1 MTPARF
7 ERLCLDALKIFKSLA
22 PRDTGNLADV
32 ATSLEVVGPNECRI
46 VISAEKAPYAVYT
59 NVNWGQTS
67 PLIWRSKK
75 HPEWNGKKSSFLWNE
90 AKTPKQNPNEGWIDM
105 AVFRI
110 AENIADSY
118 GGHIKHD
125 ND

>member
-1 MTPARF
+1 MTYADF
-7 ERLCLDALKIFKSLA
+7 EQLCLEALNEFKKRA

-32 ATSLEVVGPNECRI
+32 ATSLQIVGPYECRI

-67 PLIWRSKK
+67 PVILNSQK
-75 HPEWNGKKSSFLWNE
+75 HPDWNGKKSSPLWND

-110 AENIADSY
+110 AEGIATKF
-118 GGHIKHD
+118 GGVIKHD